1 MKCPECGGV
10 GRIHYGEEWCSV
22 CNGTGECDANK
33 VDRFN
38 AVDFI
43 KVMEMVKKPQT
54 NEEWFVG
61 LSTEEKAKV
70 FANATYSTA
79 ETPLTILWGG
89 KEAEQKKWER
99 WLKQPHTNE

>member
-10 GRIHYGEEWCSV
+10 GRIHYGEEWCSA
-22 CNGTGECDANK
+22 CNGTGE
-33 VDRFN
+33 V
-38 AVDFI
+38 
-43 KVMEMVKKPQT
+43 QT
-54 NEEWFVG
+54 NEEWFDG

-99 WLKQPHTNE
+99 WLKQPHTQGGAK